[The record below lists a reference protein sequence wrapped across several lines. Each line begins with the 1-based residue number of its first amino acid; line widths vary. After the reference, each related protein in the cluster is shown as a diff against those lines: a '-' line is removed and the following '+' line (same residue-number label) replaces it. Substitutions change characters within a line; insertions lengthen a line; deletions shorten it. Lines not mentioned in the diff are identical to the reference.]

1 MEKLAPVC
9 MQSLIVCEDYQVIG
23 KPIPREILVSD
34 WLKGA
39 SEQDC
44 I

>member
-1 MEKLAPVC
+1 MKRRMGRV
-9 MQSLIVCEDYQVIG
+9 LIVCENYRVIG
-23 KPIPREILVSD
+23 KPFPREILVSY

-39 SEQDC
+39 SEQER